1 MLKVLIWHAGGTTAA
16 AALRSSEAIIGS
28 VVAAA
33 AFVIGVL
40 STAAVYCCIVTVRQ
54 RQRQR
59 SKQCYSDPF
68 HPTPPLPPR
77 LQHQKANG
85 EVDYEEVSVVVADGG
100 SGSIEMKTNVAYGPV
115 RLVTSTD
122 YNSKS

>member
-1 MLKVLIWHAGGTTAA
+1 M
-16 AALRSSEAIIGS
+16 SEAIIGS

-40 STAAVYCCIVTVRQ
+40 STAAVYCCIVTLRQ

>member
-1 MLKVLIWHAGGTTAA
+1 VQPTCMSVGVGSATAITFLI
-16 AALRSSEAIIGS
+16 
-28 VVAAA
+28 V
-33 AFVIGVL
+33 GVL
-40 STAAVYCCIVTVRQ
+40 STAAVYCCIETLRQ

-122 YNSKS
+122 YSSKS